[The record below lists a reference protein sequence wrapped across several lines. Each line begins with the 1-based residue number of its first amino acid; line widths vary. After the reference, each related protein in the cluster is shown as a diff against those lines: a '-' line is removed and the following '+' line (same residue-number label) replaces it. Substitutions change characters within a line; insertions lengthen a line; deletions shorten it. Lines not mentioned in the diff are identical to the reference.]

1 MSGEVKRNAA
11 RDRRTQYLLEH
22 LERASDRELRLV
34 YSFAVHLIGRDNE
47 QPSPPSGCEE

>member
-1 MSGEVKRNAA
+1 MNGEAKRDAA

-22 LERASDRELRLV
+22 LERASDRELHLV

-47 QPSPPSGCEE
+47 RPSQLSSFEE